1 MEFGFSR
8 GVLLPTPLSCARK
21 QAPFV
26 IFRQSIA
33 SRKDKGKRVAK
44 ADQEKTYEVSADQY
58 FKSVSQYEKYPE
70 HVEGMKSVRVERNGN
85 QVIAHYD
92 LSMMGKDIKSI
103 VPTGAQS
110 CKVHYA
116 VEVEFNFP
124 VPGFL
129 LKGVVKSTLPTMMNS
144 FFERA
149 KKL

>member
-1 MEFGFSR
+1 
-8 GVLLPTPLSCARK
+8 
-21 QAPFV
+21 
-26 IFRQSIA
+26 
-33 SRKDKGKRVAK
+33 VAK

-92 LSMMGKDIKSI
+92 LSMMGKDIKYSLTITEDPVKKTINWILLKSDFFSVNNGAWSI